1 MKKRLFFVLTITFVL
16 VFLFVSFYLVEANN
30 QTTYS
35 QECSTVQG
43 TVLSKEHK
51 DIEVIR
57 EYKQLLFGGNRLIPH
72 VIPEYNNVTIGYES
86 ITTTIDSITLYKEV
100 EVGDVVEVTLHQV
113 YDQNNNLVNQY
124 LALPQ

>member
-72 VIPEYNNVTIGYES
+72 VIPEYNNVTIGYEN

-100 EVGDVVEVTLHQV
+100 EVGDVVEVTLHQEF
-113 YDQNNNLVNQY
+113 DKNNNLVNQY

>member
-43 TVLSKEHK
+43 IVLSKEHK

-72 VIPEYNNVTIGYES
+72 VIPEYNNVTIGYEN